1 MESRKSG
8 FMQVTALTKYVRIAP
23 SKAMDLAKAIQG
35 LPVEQALKV
44 TQFSPR
50 KAAKLI
56 GKTLQSAVANA
67 EHNAN
72 LAAEDLKVKEAVV
85 TPGPVFRRF
94 WARSRGSAS
103 PIRKRTSHIKIT
115 LSDGNT
121 GA

>member
-1 MESRKSG
+1 
-8 FMQVTALTKYVRIAP
+8 MQVTAITKYVRIAP
-23 SKAMDLAKAIQG
+23 SKAMDLAKSIQG
-35 LPVEQALKV
+35 LPVAEALKV
-44 TQFSPR
+44 TQFSAR

-56 GKTLQSAVANA
+56 GKTLKSAVANA

-85 TPGPVFRRF
+85 MPGPVFRRF

-103 PIRKRTSHIKIT
+103 PVLKRTSHIRIT
-115 LSDGNT
+115 LTDGNA

>member
-1 MESRKSG
+1 ME
-8 FMQVTALTKYVRIAP
+8 VTALSKYVRIAP

-35 LPVEQALKV
+35 LPVDQALKV
-44 TQFSPR
+44 TQFSSR

-67 EHNAN
+67 EHNAS
-72 LAAEDLKVKEAVV
+72 LSAEDLKVKEAVV
-85 TPGPVFRRF
+85 TPGPVFRRS
-94 WARSRGSAS
+94 WPRSRGSAS

>member
-1 MESRKSG
+1 ME
-8 FMQVTALTKYVRIAP
+8 VTALSKYVRIAP

-35 LPVEQALKV
+35 LPVEEALKV
-44 TQFSPR
+44 TQFSAR

-85 TPGPVFRRF
+85 TPGPVFRRS

-121 GA
+121 GS

>member
-1 MESRKSG
+1 
-8 FMQVTALTKYVRIAP
+8 MQVTALTKYVRIAP
-23 SKAMDLAKAIQG
+23 SKAMDLAKSIQG
-35 LPVEQALKV
+35 LPVAEALKV
-44 TQFSPR
+44 TQFSVR

-56 GKTLQSAVANA
+56 GKTLKSAIANA

-85 TPGPVFRRF
+85 MPGPVFRRF

-103 PIRKRTSHIKIT
+103 PVLKRTSHIRIT
-115 LSDGNT
+115 LTDGNA

>member
-1 MESRKSG
+1 ME
-8 FMQVTALTKYVRIAP
+8 VTALSKYVRISP

-35 LPVEQALKV
+35 MPVAEALKV
-44 TQFSPR
+44 TQFSAR

-67 EHNAN
+67 ENNAN

-85 TPGPVFRRF
+85 MPGPVFRRS

-103 PIRKRTSHIKIT
+103 PIRKRTSHIRVT
-115 LSDGNT
+115 VTDGNA